1 MAVSPSTNEEFIR
14 EVDDELRREQAL
26 TIWKRYGRWI
36 IAAVIGGLAL
46 FAGYLWWQNDRATK
60 LGVEGEQLS
69 TTLDDLSAGRGDAIK
84 PQLATLAA
92 SKAAGISVAARLTQ
106 ADMMLDKGD
115 VKGAAAGFAAIAAD
129 SNLDQPYRDL
139 ALIRQTAAEFD
150 TMKPEAVIARLKPL
164 AAQGNPWFGSAGE
177 MVGISYMK
185 LGKNDLA
192 GGIFG
197 AIAKDEAVPG
207 TIRQRVVQLAGILGV
222 DSTPVKGN
230 PVP

>member
-1 MAVSPSTNEEFIR
+1 MAVSPNTNEEFMR

-36 IAAVIGGLAL
+36 IAAIVGALAL
-46 FAGYLWWQNDRATK
+46 FAGYLWWQNEQEVKR
-60 LGVEGEQLS
+60 GVEGEQMS
-69 TTLDDLSAGRGDAIK
+69 TALDDLSAGRGDAVR
-84 PQLATLAA
+84 PQLATLAG
-92 SKAAGISVAARLTQ
+92 SKTPGIAAAARLTE
-106 ADMMLDKGD
+106 ANMLLDKGD
-115 VKGAAAGFAAIAAD
+115 AKGAAAAYGAVASD
-129 SNLDQPYRDL
+129 SALDQPYRDL

-150 TMKPEAVIARLKPL
+150 TMKPEDVIVRLKPL

-192 GGIFG
+192 GAMFG
-197 AIAKDEAVPG
+197 AIAKDEAVPD

-222 DSTPVKGN
+222 DATPVKGN
-230 PVP
+230 Q